1 MKKKIFIVVVL
12 CICIIL
18 SRCNQKKNNEE
29 DTVKK
34 IDINVIEPILLT
46 KKIVIEDS
54 RNATKIKEITDAKD
68 IDRILNILSSSYL
81 TDEIVTTE
89 SSNWY
94 FLLYD
99 SDNKIISKLW
109 VWKSGHFGFSNDKEY
124 TFSKKSQDLQN
135 IIND

>member
-1 MKKKIFIVVVL
+1 MKKKIFIVFVL
-12 CICIIL
+12 CFCIIL
-18 SRCNQKKNNEE
+18 TGCNKKNNNEE
-29 DTVKK
+29 DIVKK
-34 IDINVIEPILLT
+34 IDISVIEPILLT

-54 RNATKIKEITDAKD
+54 RNNTKIKEITDTKD
-68 IDRILNILSSSYL
+68 IDRVLNILSSSYT
-81 TDEIVTTE
+81 TDKVVTTE

-99 SDNKIISKLW
+99 SDDKLISKLW

-124 TFSKKSQDLQN
+124 TFSKKNQDLQD